1 MSRIILP
8 NIKNKLPPFFFLTFK
23 KQPAKVSSIFLLTLK
38 NGGIMFIIYII
49 LAGVIG
55 VIVGV
60 IIGDIKY
67 SLIDKMHNQIDS
79 YFKTKEKE
87 FEAMIG
93 ELKNREIKNI
103 SAAENKDVKDI
114 KSGIDNITPP
124 KI

>member
-1 MSRIILP
+1 
-8 NIKNKLPPFFFLTFK
+8 
-23 KQPAKVSSIFLLTLK
+23 
-38 NGGIMFIIYII
+38 MFIIYII
-49 LAGVIG
+49 LAGVVG

-67 SLIDKMHNQIDS
+67 SLIDKMHTQIDS
-79 YFKTKEKE
+79 YFKTKKEE